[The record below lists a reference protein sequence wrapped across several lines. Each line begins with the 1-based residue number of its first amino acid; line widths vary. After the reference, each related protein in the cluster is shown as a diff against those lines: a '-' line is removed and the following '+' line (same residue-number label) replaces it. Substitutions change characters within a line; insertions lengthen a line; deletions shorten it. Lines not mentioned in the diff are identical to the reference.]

1 MIKIG
6 IIKTSY
12 KENEKRV
19 PIHPTHLSRIPDSIR
34 SNLFIERAYGE
45 EFGYADD
52 FVGRNCAGM
61 LERNEI
67 VDQCDLLILPK
78 PVEEDLKAMRSR
90 QILWGW
96 VHCVQQRQIAQL
108 AIEKRLTLIAWE
120 SMHQWSQSGEKLMH
134 IFYKNNELAGYAAVI
149 HLLQLLAIDGHYGP
163 RKRVAILGYGSVSR
177 GAIYALQG
185 RGFNNIHVYTKR
197 PSYLVAD
204 QNPDVYY
211 NHYFEDGSGQICAQL
226 QDGVTTPLIDELA
239 KADIICNGILQD
251 TDNPIIFVDD
261 KSIKMLKDGTV
272 IMDISCDEKMGFSFA
287 KPTSFEDPIIKLERR
302 IIYYS
307 VDHTPTYLWNAAS
320 REISK
325 AVLPF
330 MSCVIEGP
338 LAWAKNET
346 IRRAIEIQEGI
357 IKNEKILSF
366 QKRLKE
372 YPHQYKTD
380 L

>member
-6 IIKTSY
+6 VIKTSY

-34 SNLFIERAYGE
+34 SNLYLERAYGE
-45 EFGYADD
+45 EFGYSDD
-52 FVGRNCAGM
+52 FVGRSCAGM

-67 VDQCDLLILPK
+67 VEKCDLLILPK
-78 PVEEDLKAMRSR
+78 PVEEDLKAMRSQ

-96 VHCVQQRQIAQL
+96 VHCVQKSQITQL
-108 AIEKRLTLIAWE
+108 AIEKKLTLIAWE
-120 SMHQWSQSGEKLMH
+120 AMHHWSQNSEKLMH

-163 RKRVAILGYGSVSR
+163 RKRVAVLGYGSVSR

-211 NHYFEDGSGQICAQL
+211 NHYFEDHSGQICAQL
-226 QDGVTTPLIDELA
+226 QDGETTPLIDELA

-251 TDNPIIFVDD
+251 TDNPTIFIDD
-261 KSIKMLKDGTV
+261 VSIKKLKDDTV

-330 MSCVIEGP
+330 LSCMIEGP

-346 IRRAIEIQEGI
+346 IRHAIEIQEGI

-366 QKRLKE
+366 QKRSKE
-372 YPHQYKTD
+372 YPHQYITD